1 MLQLQTVG
9 DIFGH
14 AVRTT
19 AIDLPIAAAL
29 HYDGITALTTV
40 RGKLM
45 KTAFGCVA

>member
-14 AVRTT
+14 AVRMT
-19 AIDLPIAAAL
+19 AIDLPIAAL

-45 KTAFGCVA
+45 KTALGCVA